1 MTIILIN
8 VIVDWHKQL
17 IVLLKLP
24 TLPSAPS
31 AIMKAVAKN
40 KEKNFF
46 HATLKMKLLFC
57 SLDEYGLTLNI
68 DRAFH

>member
-1 MTIILIN
+1 MTIILKIGVNRSSTFTEN

-24 TLPSAPS
+24 ALPSVPS

-40 KEKNFF
+40 KENNFF
-46 HATLKMKLLFC
+46 HATLKMK
-57 SLDEYGLTLNI
+57 
-68 DRAFH
+68 

>member
-1 MTIILIN
+1 MTIILKIGVNRRSTFTEN

-24 TLPSAPS
+24 TLPSVPS

-46 HATLKMKLLFC
+46 SCNIKNEIIVLFV
-57 SLDEYGLTLNI
+57 G
-68 DRAFH
+68 

>member
-31 AIMKAVAKN
+31 EIMKAVAKN
-40 KEKNFF
+40 KENNFF
-46 HATLKMKLLFC
+46 HATLKMK
-57 SLDEYGLTLNI
+57 
-68 DRAFH
+68 

>member
-46 HATLKMKLLFC
+46 HATLKMK
-57 SLDEYGLTLNI
+57 
-68 DRAFH
+68 